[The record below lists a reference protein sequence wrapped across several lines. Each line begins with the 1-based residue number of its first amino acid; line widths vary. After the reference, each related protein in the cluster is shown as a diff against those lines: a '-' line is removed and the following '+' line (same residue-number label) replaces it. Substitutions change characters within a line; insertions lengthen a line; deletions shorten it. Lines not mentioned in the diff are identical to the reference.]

1 MRTERGVNHQPPSS
15 AEVKKKVELY
25 LHPPSGPSWP
35 VIQRNLPMRLLS
47 TETAIADLLPFKFSS
62 LNVGLKC
69 VLRWNFELSHLEL
82 RVRPNK
88 PGGR

>member
-1 MRTERGVNHQPPSS
+1 
-15 AEVKKKVELY
+15 
-25 LHPPSGPSWP
+25 
-35 VIQRNLPMRLLS
+35 MRLLS